1 MSQHSENSL
10 RWIGH
15 ELENTMMAKISVNEL
30 HDVAETLLIPL
41 YARAQ
46 DSQQFPS
53 ILNDT
58 KAQEMVNRL
67 DYDFS
72 GLKSQKTTN
81 QGVLLRARE
90 IDRHV
95 RAFLE
100 TCPDGI
106 IVEIGCG
113 LDTRFNRLDNG
124 SAQWFH
130 LDFPQVIALRR
141 QFFDET
147 PTCRFLS
154 YSVLDR
160 TWLDAIKPV
169 SGQRVLFV
177 AEAVFPYIAGSDVKD
192 LFLTLK
198 ARFPGSEII
207 FDSIPPLLTRLSRVH
222 PALRKIRAQIQ
233 IRWGMGRSRALE
245 AWGSG
250 IRLLG
255 EYRYMD
261 GSSMFAGWGILLRLF
276 SFFWNG
282 FRVIQYR
289 LGEPGV

>member
-1 MSQHSENSL
+1 M
-10 RWIGH
+10 
-15 ELENTMMAKISVNEL
+15 TKMTKISVEEL

-58 KAQEMVNRL
+58 KAQEIVNRL

-72 GLKSQKTTN
+72 GLKGQKKTN
-81 QGVLLRARE
+81 EGVLLRARE
-90 IDRHV
+90 IDRHT

-100 TCPDGI
+100 AYPDGI
-106 IVEIGCG
+106 VVEIGCG
-113 LDTRFNRLDNG
+113 LDTRFYRLDNG

-147 PTCRFLS
+147 PNCRFLG
-154 YSVLDR
+154 YSVLDK
-160 TWLDAIKPV
+160 TWMDAIKPG

-177 AEAVFPYIAGSDVKD
+177 AEAVFPYVAESDVKD

-233 IRWGMGRSRALE
+233 IRWGMGRSKALE
-245 AWGSG
+245 GWGSG
-250 IRLLG
+250 ICLLG

-261 GSSMFAGWGILLRLF
+261 SSNMFAGWGSLLRLF
-276 SFFWNG
+276 SFFWNS
-282 FRVIQYR
+282 FRVVQYR
-289 LGEPGV
+289 LGDPGIQPAT